1 MVVINL
7 IIRILIMIM
16 ICNENDHSDAIC
28 ESNTDDKCSDNGT
41 SNNNNDNN
49 EHSVF
54 IHFYDLFP
62 LLSDTVSEIQDKI
75 GKRIY
80 ESCLG

>member
-1 MVVINL
+1 M
-7 IIRILIMIM
+7 II

-62 LLSDTVSEIQDKI
+62 FLSDTVSEIQDKI

>member
-1 MVVINL
+1 MVINL
-7 IIRILIMIM
+7 IIRILIMII
-16 ICNENDHSDAIC
+16 ICNENDHSDAVY
-28 ESNTDDKCSDNGT
+28 ESSTDDKCSDNGT

>member
-1 MVVINL
+1 MIIVMLFVKVRPMTSVVIMVL
-7 IIRILIMIM
+7 VITITITM
-16 ICNENDHSDAIC
+16 
-28 ESNTDDKCSDNGT
+28 NT
-41 SNNNNDNN
+41 
-49 EHSVF
+49 VF

>member
-1 MVVINL
+1 M
-7 IIRILIMIM
+7 RILIMII